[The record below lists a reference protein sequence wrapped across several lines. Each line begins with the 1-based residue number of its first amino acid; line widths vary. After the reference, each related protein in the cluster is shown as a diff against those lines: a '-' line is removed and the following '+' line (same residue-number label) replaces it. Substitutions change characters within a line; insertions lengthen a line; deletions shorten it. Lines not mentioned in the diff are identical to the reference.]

1 MKELLKSLAAFQQQ
15 CPVIEKDTKGYS
27 YKYADLPS
35 ILKVIN
41 PILKANG
48 LMFTQPLDSDGTSR
62 YVTTTLYHIDTG
74 EKIESRIDIPEV
86 KFKGM
91 NDFQSLGSGITYLR
105 RYALSSIL
113 GIVSDEDT
121 DAAGQQGGDAAPYQ
135 INKIEALLGT
145 SSLNDKEKAAVENS
159 IVDLTF
165 ARAEKCITYLLS
177 SQLGP
182 LDKGV
187 IKQGDIN
194 KQLDLIEGDES
205 K

>member
-62 YVTTTLYHIDTG
+62 YVTTTLYHIATG

-91 NDFQSLGSGITYLR
+91 NDFQALGSGITYLR

-121 DAAGQQGGDAAPYQ
+121 DASGQQGGDAAPYQ

-145 SSLNDKEKAAVENS
+145 AALNDKEKADVENS

-165 ARAEKCITYLLS
+165 ARAEKCIAYLLN

-182 LDKGV
+182 LEKGV

-194 KQLDLIEGDES
+194 KQLDLIEADES